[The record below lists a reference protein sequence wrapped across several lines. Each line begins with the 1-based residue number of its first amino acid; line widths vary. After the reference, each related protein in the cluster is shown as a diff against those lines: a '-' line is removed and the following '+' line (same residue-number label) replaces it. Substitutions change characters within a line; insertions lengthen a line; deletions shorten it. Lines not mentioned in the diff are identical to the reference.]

1 MAGTYHHGNLRDA
14 MIEEALLLTGSGNES
29 DISLRRLA
37 ERLGVSR
44 TAPYRH
50 FKNKNALM
58 SAVAARGFS
67 LMRESFRE
75 FERSVTTE
83 RVIRNVM
90 EDYVS
95 FATGNPLLYRLMFS
109 RTILQGEESDELRR
123 EITRTM
129 DRLSGFFTEVEPGIT
144 SNSEVKTA
152 SWAMVHGIS
161 SLVNEKLVVLDERG
175 TAGHSLV
182 HQGRE
187 PSKEQLEEHIAS
199 VIHILAAGV
208 TACSGTP
215 GSTGGGTSRL

>member
-1 MAGTYHHGNLRDA
+1 MASSYHHGNLRDA
-14 MIEEALLLTGSGNES
+14 MIEEALCLTRSGNES
-29 DISLRRLA
+29 DISLRKLA

-75 FERSVTTE
+75 FRRSMSTE

-95 FATGNPLLYRLMFS
+95 FATANPLLYRLMFS
-109 RTILQGEESDELRR
+109 EGILQGEGSDELRR

-129 DRLSGFFTEVEPGIT
+129 ERLSGFFTEVEPGIT
-144 SNSEVKTA
+144 SSSEARTA

-161 SLVNEKLVVLDERG
+161 SLVNEKLVVLDKYG

-182 HQGRE
+182 HKGGNPLRFSLKNTLPQLSAYLPRE
-187 PSKEQLEEHIAS
+187 
-199 VIHILAAGV
+199 
-208 TACSGTP
+208 
-215 GSTGGGTSRL
+215 